1 MPTETPT
8 LLTASA
14 MAKALSVSDAKIKK
28 AITELALVPAAKK
41 GCCHYYTPE
50 DQKKV
55 KAVLK

>member
-8 LLTASA
+8 LLTTGA

-28 AITELALVPAAKK
+28 AITELVLAPAVKK
-41 GCCHYYTPE
+41 GCCHYYTSE
-50 DQKKV
+50 DQKKI